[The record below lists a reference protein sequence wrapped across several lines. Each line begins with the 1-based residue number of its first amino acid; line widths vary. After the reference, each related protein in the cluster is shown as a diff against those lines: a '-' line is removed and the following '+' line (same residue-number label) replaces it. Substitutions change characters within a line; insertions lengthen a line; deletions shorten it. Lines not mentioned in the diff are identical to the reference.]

1 MLEYK
6 LQQEQMAR
14 ERQEQKV
21 IALNRAR
28 DLVQEKRAEAA
39 VGAAKAEQ
47 HREQRIRDAAAI
59 RQETKRNT
67 KMIEKQEKQYLRKA
81 QEKRFELQVMNEAS
95 RIRQEQFLVSKM
107 ESQKRQKEEALWNE
121 SRLVVKRDREARK
134 LELLEAE
141 VMKRLK
147 DTHLR

>member
-1 MLEYK
+1 
-6 LQQEQMAR
+6 
-14 ERQEQKV
+14 
-21 IALNRAR
+21 
-28 DLVQEKRAEAA
+28 
-39 VGAAKAEQ
+39 
-47 HREQRIRDAAAI
+47 
-59 RQETKRNT
+59 
-67 KMIEKQEKQYLRKA
+67 
-81 QEKRFELQVMNEAS
+81 MNEAS

-107 ESQKRQKEEALWNE
+107 ESQRRQKDEALWNE

>member
-1 MLEYK
+1 
-6 LQQEQMAR
+6 
-14 ERQEQKV
+14 
-21 IALNRAR
+21 
-28 DLVQEKRAEAA
+28 
-39 VGAAKAEQ
+39 
-47 HREQRIRDAAAI
+47 
-59 RQETKRNT
+59 
-67 KMIEKQEKQYLRKA
+67 MIEKQEKLYLRKA

-107 ESQKRQKEEALWNE
+107 ESQKRQKEEALWHE
-121 SRLVVKRDREARK
+121 SRLVVKRDREAKK